1 MILRWI
7 LVLPAFL
14 AGFILVPA
22 LINILWELGFL
33 PIPHYQ
39 WLTEVIQAIKSL
51 IAGLAGVMLAQRTA
65 PSHNRFVGITCA
77 VLTVGAS
84 LFISA
89 SFGGYERFHLALSCV
104 GATAAVFFG
113 WNSRL
118 PEKVHDGRQGD
129 NVVN

>member
-14 AGFILVPA
+14 AGFILLPV

-51 IAGLAGVMLAQRTA
+51 AGGLAGVMLAQRMA
-65 PSHNRFVGITCA
+65 PSHTRFVGVTCA
-77 VLTVGAS
+77 GLIVGVS
-84 LFISA
+84 LFFSA
-89 SFGGYERFHLALSCV
+89 VASGYEVFHLVLSCV
-104 GATAAVFFG
+104 GAIAAVFFG
-113 WNSRL
+113 WNSGL
-118 PEKVHDGRQGD
+118 PEKVHDGRQGEKL
-129 NVVN
+129 VK